1 MKIADEYLDPG
12 CLMRGHA
19 DEDGLCSYPCPS
31 CVRERR
37 LRELRKRSI
46 RSLLGEYGRQIL
58 RQYNE
63 AGFNH
68 CASLTFHGP
77 HYVTYE
83 SRRVPAAILTAT
95 MGALTCATR
104 SRCRPEFRAW
114 ARLSLLWTFM
124 VIG

>member
-12 CLMRGHA
+12 CLTRGPV
-19 DEDGLCSYPCPS
+19 DEDGLCSGPCPS
-31 CVRERR
+31 CDRERH

-46 RSLLGEYGRQIL
+46 QSLLGKYGRQIL

-77 HYVTYE
+77 HYVTYDRGE
-83 SRRVPAAILTAT
+83 FRLRPYGSWARYRH
-95 MGALTCATR
+95 
-104 SRCRPEFRAW
+104 SFECRPETVPW
-114 ARLSLLWTFM
+114 QEDLLWTFM
-124 VIG
+124 VLP